1 MDELDFD
8 WWCCNL
14 TAKSPISCFNEQFNT
29 QVETT
34 IWAGTYFHNYLSPPG
49 RYWMNVCVKVG
60 FVEGGSLFFSFVLT
74 RDRMWSENTFSR
86 LTSSI
91 NSLPSTVDCISS
103 IIKCIILTALLL
115 FESWSQNLCALSRAR
130 LAGETGWAPGTF
142 ICFITINY
150 VSVDGLN
157 ARCVETQHIGLTGSK
172 SAAAEAQPDLV
183 LNSTLLKGQLGS
195 MWVLE
200 TLD

>member
-103 IIKCIILTALLL
+103 IIKMHSLDCPFVVWI
-115 FESWSQNLCALSRAR
+115 
-130 LAGETGWAPGTF
+130 
-142 ICFITINY
+142 
-150 VSVDGLN
+150 VK
-157 ARCVETQHIGLTGSK
+157 SK
-172 SAAAEAQPDLV
+172 SVRAEQSASRGRDRVSAGDFHLFY
-183 LNSTLLKGQLGS
+183 NHQLRLCWWAECT
-195 MWVLE
+195 MCRDPAHRPNWK
-200 TLD
+200 